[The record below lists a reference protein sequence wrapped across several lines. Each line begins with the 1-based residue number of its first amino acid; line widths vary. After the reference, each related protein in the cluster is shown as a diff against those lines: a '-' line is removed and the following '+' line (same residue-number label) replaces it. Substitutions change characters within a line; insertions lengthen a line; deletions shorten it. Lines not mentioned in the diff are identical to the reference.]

1 MCSLLK
7 QYKHHFEKQ
16 HMTYYL
22 IFMDCQNQIKINE
35 TQWEFRSMSLTSF
48 KDYITRTQYS
58 QFYTIQ

>member
-16 HMTYYL
+16 HMTYYH
-22 IFMDCQNQIKINE
+22 IFMDYQNQIEINE

-48 KDYITRTQYS
+48 KDYVTRTQYS
-58 QFYTIQ
+58 LFYTIQ